1 MAITAAKKLS
11 DFNGFIKPELAGPI
25 FDEAAK
31 GSAAMSLIRKVPLGA
46 SGQAFPIVT
55 SKPTA
60 NWTAEGAQKH
70 TTEAGLGLVKM
81 EPKKLTAIAVA
92 SQEVIRANPGGYS
105 ETLAG
110 LLADAFARAFDLAV
124 FHNKGGDGNGTSP
137 FETTLAATTKSVT
150 LGAAAG
156 ANTYD
161 DLVKAMSLN
170 LQGTPKKQVTGFA
183 FDTGFEIDLLSAKDT
198 AGRPLFA
205 EAAYTGAVPALWLCP
220 RSHHVHARKRGPG
233 QDGRLRGRLDQGRMG
248 HGRRHHDGHF
258 DRGDGHHWWPARLP
272 VREQPRRRARGG
284 RVRLRARRQG
294 CVRQDQPQVTDIG
307 HLPSPAGDH
316 VAAPAG
322 QPTTDDD

>member
-1 MAITAAKKLS
+1 MAITAAKKLA

-150 LGAAAG
+150 LGAATG

-205 EAAYTGAVPALWLCP
+205 EAAYTGAVPAL
-220 RSHHVHARKRGPG
+220 RSGSVLGRTTYMHENVGLDKTVGFAGDWTKAAWGTVGGITMDISTEATVTIGGQLVSLYENNLVAVRAEAEYGFALADKDAFVKVARK
-233 QDGRLRGRLDQGRMG
+233 
-248 HGRRHHDGHF
+248 
-258 DRGDGHHWWPARLP
+258 
-272 VREQPRRRARGG
+272 
-284 RVRLRARRQG
+284 
-294 CVRQDQPQVTDIG
+294 
-307 HLPSPAGDH
+307 
-316 VAAPAG
+316 
-322 QPTTDDD
+322 

>member
-1 MAITAAKKLS
+1 MAITAAKKLA

-150 LGAAAG
+150 LGAATG

-205 EAAYTGAVPALWLCP
+205 EAAYTGAVPAL
-220 RSHHVHARKRGPG
+220 RSGSVLGRTTYMHENVGLDKTVGFAGDWTKAAWGTVGGITMDISTEATVTIGGQLVSLYENNLVAVRAEAEYGFALADKEAFVKIARK
-233 QDGRLRGRLDQGRMG
+233 
-248 HGRRHHDGHF
+248 
-258 DRGDGHHWWPARLP
+258 
-272 VREQPRRRARGG
+272 
-284 RVRLRARRQG
+284 
-294 CVRQDQPQVTDIG
+294 
-307 HLPSPAGDH
+307 
-316 VAAPAG
+316 
-322 QPTTDDD
+322 

>member
-1 MAITAAKKLS
+1 MAITAAKKLA
-11 DFNGFIKPELAGPI
+11 DFNGFIRPELAGPI

-105 ETLAG
+105 ETLKG

-124 FHNKGGDGNGTSP
+124 FHNKGGDGTGTAP

-156 ANTYD
+156 TNTYD

-183 FDTGFEIDLLSAKDT
+183 FDTGFEIDLLNAKDT

-205 EAAYTGAVPALWLCP
+205 EAAYTGAVPAL
-220 RSHHVHARKRGPG
+220 RSGSVLGRTTYMHENVGLDKTVGFAGDWSKCAWGTVGGITMDISTEATVTIGGQLVSLYENNLVAVRAEAEYGFAVADPAAFVKIARK
-233 QDGRLRGRLDQGRMG
+233 
-248 HGRRHHDGHF
+248 
-258 DRGDGHHWWPARLP
+258 
-272 VREQPRRRARGG
+272 
-284 RVRLRARRQG
+284 
-294 CVRQDQPQVTDIG
+294 
-307 HLPSPAGDH
+307 
-316 VAAPAG
+316 
-322 QPTTDDD
+322 

>member
-1 MAITAAKKLS
+1 MAITAAKKLA

-105 ETLAG
+105 ETLQA

-150 LGAAAG
+150 LGAATG

-205 EAAYTGAVPALWLCP
+205 EAAYTGAVPAL
-220 RSHHVHARKRGPG
+220 RSGSVL
-233 QDGRLRGRLDQGRMG
+233 GRTTYMHENVGLDKTVG
-248 HGRRHHDGHF
+248 F
-258 DRGDGHHWWPARLP
+258 
-272 VREQPRRRARGG
+272 
-284 RVRLRARRQG
+284 
-294 CVRQDQPQVTDIG
+294 
-307 HLPSPAGDH
+307 AGDWAKAAWGTVGGITMDISTEATVTIGGQLVSLYENNL
-316 VAAPAG
+316 VAVRAEAEYG
-322 QPTTDDD
+322 FALADKDAFIKITRK

>member
-1 MAITAAKKLS
+1 MAITAAKKLA

-105 ETLAG
+105 ETLQA

-150 LGAAAG
+150 LGAATG

-170 LQGTPKKQVTGFA
+170 LQGTPKKQITGFA

-205 EAAYTGAVPALWLCP
+205 EAAYTGAVPAL
-220 RSHHVHARKRGPG
+220 RSGSVL
-233 QDGRLRGRLDQGRMG
+233 GRTTYMHENVGLDKTVG
-248 HGRRHHDGHF
+248 F
-258 DRGDGHHWWPARLP
+258 
-272 VREQPRRRARGG
+272 
-284 RVRLRARRQG
+284 
-294 CVRQDQPQVTDIG
+294 
-307 HLPSPAGDH
+307 AGDWAKAAWGTVGGITMDISTEATVTIGGQLVSLYENNL
-316 VAAPAG
+316 VAVRAEAEYG
-322 QPTTDDD
+322 FALADKEAFVKITRK

>member
-1 MAITAAKKLS
+1 MAITAAKKLA

-105 ETLAG
+105 ETLKG

-156 ANTYD
+156 TNTYD
-161 DLVKAMSLN
+161 DLVKAMALN

-183 FDTGFEIDLLSAKDT
+183 FDTGFEIDLLNAKDT
-198 AGRPLFA
+198 AGHPLFA
-205 EAAYTGAVPALWLCP
+205 EAAYTGAVPAL
-220 RSHHVHARKRGPG
+220 RSGSVL
-233 QDGRLRGRLDQGRMG
+233 GRTTYMHENVGLDKTVG
-248 HGRRHHDGHF
+248 F
-258 DRGDGHHWWPARLP
+258 
-272 VREQPRRRARGG
+272 
-284 RVRLRARRQG
+284 
-294 CVRQDQPQVTDIG
+294 
-307 HLPSPAGDH
+307 AGDWSKCAWGTVGGITMDISTEATVTIGGQLVSLYENNL
-316 VAAPAG
+316 VAVRAEAEYG
-322 QPTTDDD
+322 FAVSDKDAFVKIIRK

>member
-1 MAITAAKKLS
+1 MAITAAKKLA

-124 FHNKGGDGNGTSP
+124 FHNKGGDGTGTSP

-205 EAAYTGAVPALWLCP
+205 EAAYTGAVPAL
-220 RSHHVHARKRGPG
+220 RSGSVLGRTTYMHENVGLEKTVGFAGDWTKAAWGTVGGITMDISTEATVTIGGQLVSLYENNLVAVRAEAEYGFALADKDAFVKIARK
-233 QDGRLRGRLDQGRMG
+233 
-248 HGRRHHDGHF
+248 
-258 DRGDGHHWWPARLP
+258 
-272 VREQPRRRARGG
+272 
-284 RVRLRARRQG
+284 
-294 CVRQDQPQVTDIG
+294 
-307 HLPSPAGDH
+307 
-316 VAAPAG
+316 
-322 QPTTDDD
+322 

>member
-156 ANTYD
+156 TNTYD

-205 EAAYTGAVPALWLCP
+205 EAAYTGAVPAL
-220 RSHHVHARKRGPG
+220 RSGSVLGRTTYMHENVGLDKTVGFAGDWTKAAWGTVGGITMDISTEATVTIGGQLVSLYENNLVAVRAEAEYGFALADKDAFVKIARK
-233 QDGRLRGRLDQGRMG
+233 
-248 HGRRHHDGHF
+248 
-258 DRGDGHHWWPARLP
+258 
-272 VREQPRRRARGG
+272 
-284 RVRLRARRQG
+284 
-294 CVRQDQPQVTDIG
+294 
-307 HLPSPAGDH
+307 
-316 VAAPAG
+316 
-322 QPTTDDD
+322 

>member
-1 MAITAAKKLS
+1 MAITAAKKLA

-137 FETTLAATTKSVT
+137 FETTLADTTKSVT
-150 LGAAAG
+150 LGAAA
-156 ANTYD
+156 ATNTYD

-183 FDTGFEIDLLSAKDT
+183 FDTGFEIDLLNAKDT

-205 EAAYTGAVPALWLCP
+205 EAAYTGAVPAL
-220 RSHHVHARKRGPG
+220 RSGSVLGRTTYMHENVGLDKTVGFAGDWSKCAWGTVGGITMDISTEATVTIGGQLVSLYENNLVAVRAEAEYGFAVADKDAFVKIARK
-233 QDGRLRGRLDQGRMG
+233 
-248 HGRRHHDGHF
+248 
-258 DRGDGHHWWPARLP
+258 
-272 VREQPRRRARGG
+272 
-284 RVRLRARRQG
+284 
-294 CVRQDQPQVTDIG
+294 
-307 HLPSPAGDH
+307 
-316 VAAPAG
+316 
-322 QPTTDDD
+322 

>member
-1 MAITAAKKLS
+1 MAITAAKKLA

-70 TTEAGLGLVKM
+70 TTEAGLSLVKM

-137 FETTLAATTKSVT
+137 FETTLAATTKSVI

-156 ANTYD
+156 TNTYD

-198 AGRPLFA
+198 AGRPMFA
-205 EAAYTGAVPALWLCP
+205 EAAYTGAVPAL
-220 RSHHVHARKRGPG
+220 RSGSVLGRTTYMHENVGLDKTVGFAGDWTKAAWGTVGGITMDISTEATVTIGGQLVSLYENNLVAVRAEAEYGFAVADKEAFVKIARK
-233 QDGRLRGRLDQGRMG
+233 
-248 HGRRHHDGHF
+248 
-258 DRGDGHHWWPARLP
+258 
-272 VREQPRRRARGG
+272 
-284 RVRLRARRQG
+284 
-294 CVRQDQPQVTDIG
+294 
-307 HLPSPAGDH
+307 
-316 VAAPAG
+316 
-322 QPTTDDD
+322 

>member
-1 MAITAAKKLS
+1 MAITAAKKLA

-70 TTEAGLGLVKM
+70 TTEAGLSLVKM

-156 ANTYD
+156 TNTYD

-198 AGRPLFA
+198 AGRPMFA
-205 EAAYTGAVPALWLCP
+205 EAAYTGAVPAL
-220 RSHHVHARKRGPG
+220 RSGSVLGRTTYMHENVGLDKTVGFAGDWTKAAWGTVGGITMDISTEATVTIGGQLVSLYENNLVAVRAEAEYGFAVADKEAFVKIARK
-233 QDGRLRGRLDQGRMG
+233 
-248 HGRRHHDGHF
+248 
-258 DRGDGHHWWPARLP
+258 
-272 VREQPRRRARGG
+272 
-284 RVRLRARRQG
+284 
-294 CVRQDQPQVTDIG
+294 
-307 HLPSPAGDH
+307 
-316 VAAPAG
+316 
-322 QPTTDDD
+322 

>member
-1 MAITAAKKLS
+1 MAIAAAKKLA
-11 DFNGFIKPELAGPI
+11 DFSGFIKPELAGPI
-25 FDEAAK
+25 FNEAAK

-105 ETLAG
+105 ETLQA

-150 LGAAAG
+150 LGAATG

-183 FDTGFEIDLLSAKDT
+183 FDTGFEVDLLNAKDT

-205 EAAYTGAVPALWLCP
+205 EAAYTGAVPAL
-220 RSHHVHARKRGPG
+220 RSGSVL
-233 QDGRLRGRLDQGRMG
+233 GRTTYMHENVGLDKTVG
-248 HGRRHHDGHF
+248 F
-258 DRGDGHHWWPARLP
+258 
-272 VREQPRRRARGG
+272 
-284 RVRLRARRQG
+284 
-294 CVRQDQPQVTDIG
+294 
-307 HLPSPAGDH
+307 AGDWAKAAWGTVGGITMDISTEATVTIGGQLVSLYENNL
-316 VAAPAG
+316 VAVRAEAEYG
-322 QPTTDDD
+322 FALADKDAFVKITRK

>member
-156 ANTYD
+156 TNTYD

-183 FDTGFEIDLLSAKDT
+183 FDTGFEIDLLNAKDT

-205 EAAYTGAVPALWLCP
+205 EAAYTGAVPAL
-220 RSHHVHARKRGPG
+220 RSGSVLGRTTYMHENVGLDKTVGFAGDWSKCAWGTVGGITMDISTEATVTIGGQLVSLYENNLVAVRAEAEYGFAVADKDAFVKIARK
-233 QDGRLRGRLDQGRMG
+233 
-248 HGRRHHDGHF
+248 
-258 DRGDGHHWWPARLP
+258 
-272 VREQPRRRARGG
+272 
-284 RVRLRARRQG
+284 
-294 CVRQDQPQVTDIG
+294 
-307 HLPSPAGDH
+307 
-316 VAAPAG
+316 
-322 QPTTDDD
+322 

>member
-1 MAITAAKKLS
+1 MAITAAKKLA

-110 LLADAFARAFDLAV
+110 LLADAFASAFDLAV

-156 ANTYD
+156 TNTYD

-183 FDTGFEIDLLSAKDT
+183 FDTGFEIDLLNAKDT

-205 EAAYTGAVPALWLCP
+205 EAAYTGAVPAL
-220 RSHHVHARKRGPG
+220 RSGSVLGRTTYMHENVGLDKTVGFAGDWTKAAWGTVGGITMDISTEATVTIGGQLVSLYENNLVAVRAEAEYGFAVADKEAFVKIARK
-233 QDGRLRGRLDQGRMG
+233 
-248 HGRRHHDGHF
+248 
-258 DRGDGHHWWPARLP
+258 
-272 VREQPRRRARGG
+272 
-284 RVRLRARRQG
+284 
-294 CVRQDQPQVTDIG
+294 
-307 HLPSPAGDH
+307 
-316 VAAPAG
+316 
-322 QPTTDDD
+322 

>member
-1 MAITAAKKLS
+1 MAITAAKKLA

-205 EAAYTGAVPALWLCP
+205 EAAYTGAVPAL
-220 RSHHVHARKRGPG
+220 RSGSVLGRTTYMHENVGLDKTVGFAGDWTKAAWGTVGGITMDISTEATVTIGGQLVSLYENNLVAVRAEAEYGFALADKEAFVKIARK
-233 QDGRLRGRLDQGRMG
+233 
-248 HGRRHHDGHF
+248 
-258 DRGDGHHWWPARLP
+258 
-272 VREQPRRRARGG
+272 
-284 RVRLRARRQG
+284 
-294 CVRQDQPQVTDIG
+294 
-307 HLPSPAGDH
+307 
-316 VAAPAG
+316 
-322 QPTTDDD
+322 

>member
-60 NWTAEGAQKH
+60 NWTTEGAQKH

-105 ETLAG
+105 ETLKG

-156 ANTYD
+156 TNTYD
-161 DLVKAMSLN
+161 DLVKAMALN

-183 FDTGFEIDLLSAKDT
+183 FDTGFEIDLLNAKDT
-198 AGRPLFA
+198 AGHPLFA
-205 EAAYTGAVPALWLCP
+205 EAAYTGAVPAL
-220 RSHHVHARKRGPG
+220 RSGSVL
-233 QDGRLRGRLDQGRMG
+233 GRTTYMHENVGLDKTVG
-248 HGRRHHDGHF
+248 F
-258 DRGDGHHWWPARLP
+258 
-272 VREQPRRRARGG
+272 
-284 RVRLRARRQG
+284 
-294 CVRQDQPQVTDIG
+294 
-307 HLPSPAGDH
+307 AGDWSKCAWGTVGGITMDISTEATVTIGGQLVSLYENNL
-316 VAAPAG
+316 VAVRAEAEYG
-322 QPTTDDD
+322 FAVADKDAFVKIIRK

>member
-1 MAITAAKKLS
+1 MAITAAKKLA
-11 DFNGFIKPELAGPI
+11 DFSGFIKPELAGPI
-25 FDEAAK
+25 FNEAAK

-156 ANTYD
+156 TNTYD
-161 DLVKAMSLN
+161 DLVKAMALN

-183 FDTGFEIDLLSAKDT
+183 FDTGFEIDLLNAKDT

-205 EAAYTGAVPALWLCP
+205 EAAYTGAVPAL
-220 RSHHVHARKRGPG
+220 RSGSVL
-233 QDGRLRGRLDQGRMG
+233 GRTTYMHENVGLDKTVG
-248 HGRRHHDGHF
+248 F
-258 DRGDGHHWWPARLP
+258 
-272 VREQPRRRARGG
+272 
-284 RVRLRARRQG
+284 
-294 CVRQDQPQVTDIG
+294 
-307 HLPSPAGDH
+307 AGDWTKAAWGTVGGITMDLSTEATVTIGGQLVSLYENNL
-316 VAAPAG
+316 VAIRAEAEYG
-322 QPTTDDD
+322 FALADKDAFVKVTRK

>member
-1 MAITAAKKLS
+1 MAITAAKKLA
-11 DFNGFIKPELAGPI
+11 DFSGFIKPELAGPI

-81 EPKKLTAIAVA
+81 DPKKLTAIAVA

-205 EAAYTGAVPALWLCP
+205 EAAYTGAVPAL
-220 RSHHVHARKRGPG
+220 RSGSVLGRTTYMHENVGLDKTVGFTGDWTKAAWGTVGGITMDISTEATVTIGGQLVSLYENNLVAVRAEAEYGFTLADKEAFVKIARK
-233 QDGRLRGRLDQGRMG
+233 
-248 HGRRHHDGHF
+248 
-258 DRGDGHHWWPARLP
+258 
-272 VREQPRRRARGG
+272 
-284 RVRLRARRQG
+284 
-294 CVRQDQPQVTDIG
+294 
-307 HLPSPAGDH
+307 
-316 VAAPAG
+316 
-322 QPTTDDD
+322 